1 MPSHHANRN
10 RVRLIGGKWR
20 SRLLNFP
27 DAAGL
32 RPTPDRVRETLF
44 NWLQPTLVGASC
56 LDAFAGSGA
65 LGLEALSR
73 GAESVVA
80 LETDRAA
87 LAALRDNAT
96 RLDAESFALLP
107 VDALQWLARPAIQRF
122 DIVFLDPPFAS
133 DLLESACQ
141 LLASHGWLLPNALLY
156 LEAGQRLDTLPLP
169 AHWEWLR
176 AKQAGDVHYGL
187 VQAHSL

>member
-20 SRLLNFP
+20 SRLLTFP
-27 DAAGL
+27 PAAGL

-44 NWLQPTLVGASC
+44 NWLQPSLVGASC

-87 LAALRDNAT
+87 LTALRDNAT
-96 RLDAESFALLP
+96 RLEAQHFALFP
-107 VDALQWLARPAIQRF
+107 VDALQWLARPATQRF

-133 DLLESACQ
+133 NLLESACQ
-141 LLASHGWLLPNALLY
+141 LLALHGWLRPNALLY
-156 LEAGQRLDTLPLP
+156 LEAGQSLGTLPLP
-169 AHWEWLR
+169 AHWKWLR
-176 AKQAGDVHYGL
+176 AKQAGEVHYAL